1 MSFFCFACFGK
12 TRLAKILFL
21 RDYRYKI
28 KRSGGQCMRK
38 IWLCL
43 MVLLGIN
50 ATTALFAQDN
60 GFREIDDR
68 PWHYGF
74 VLGINAYSF
83 GVTPTDATK
92 GAQVSSVSPGF
103 SVGIIGDMRLSKF
116 FNLRFVPT
124 LNFADR
130 TISYQDPALSTTPQ
144 TVKSSIVDLPIY
156 LKYRSI
162 WDGRSRPYLLFG
174 GGITYDLGRDNTQP
188 VLLKPSDF
196 YVAVGVGCDF
206 YFDYFRLA
214 PELKFCFGLN
224 NLLTPSSER
233 TSGTFGDPRYSDE
246 LSKLTS
252 RVVVLSFNFE

>member
-1 MSFFCFACFGK
+1 
-12 TRLAKILFL
+12 
-21 RDYRYKI
+21 
-28 KRSGGQCMRK
+28 MRK
-38 IWLCL
+38 YWLCFV
-43 MVLLGIN
+43 VLLGIN
-50 ATTALFAQDN
+50 ASATLFAQDN
-60 GFREIDDR
+60 GFREVDDR
-68 PWHYGF
+68 TWHYGF

-83 GVTPTDATK
+83 GVTPADVTK

-103 SVGIIGDMRLSKF
+103 TVGMIGDMRLSKY

-124 LNFADR
+124 LNFTDR
-130 TISYQDPALSTTPQ
+130 IISYEDQTLSPPKQ
-144 TVKSSIVDLPIY
+144 TVQSSIIDLPIY

-162 WDGRSRPYLLFG
+162 WYDHSRPYLLFG
-174 GGITYDLGRDNTQP
+174 GGMTYDVGRDNTQF

-206 YFDYFRLA
+206 YFNYFRLA

-224 NLLTPSSER
+224 NLLTPTSER
-233 TSGTFGDPRYSDE
+233 SNPPSPTTFTDE

>member
-1 MSFFCFACFGK
+1 
-12 TRLAKILFL
+12 
-21 RDYRYKI
+21 
-28 KRSGGQCMRK
+28 MRK
-38 IWLCL
+38 YWFFFVVL
-43 MVLLGIN
+43 LLGIN
-50 ATTALFAQDN
+50 ASTTLFAQDN
-60 GFREIDDR
+60 GFREVDDR

-83 GVTPTDATK
+83 GVTPFYATN

-103 SVGIIGDMRLSKF
+103 SVGMIGDMRLSRY

-124 LNFADR
+124 LNFTDR
-130 TISYQDPALSTTPQ
+130 TISYEDISLSLSPATQ
-144 TVKSSIVDLPIY
+144 TVKSSIIDLPIY

-162 WDGRSRPYLLFG
+162 WYNHSRPYLLLG
-174 GGITYDLGRDNTQP
+174 GGMTYDVGRDVTQP

-206 YFDYFRLA
+206 YFNYFRLA

-224 NLLTPSSER
+224 NLLTPTIER
-233 TSGTFGDPRYSDE
+233 SNHPSPTTFTDE